1 MDLEAIKKLLLSN
14 EPREY
19 RAGVNGFLE
28 FAYKDKNSG
37 AKIWCPCVKCVN
49 RRLKKGEAVYEHLL
63 YDGMLQ
69 GYTIWGCHGENA
81 EYIRAIQTSKSK
93 PKGLNS
99 YTYKFPKNYHTYKFS
114 KNYHFFAG

>member
-1 MDLEAIKKLLLSN
+1 
-14 EPREY
+14 
-19 RAGVNGFLE
+19 
-28 FAYKDKNSG
+28 
-37 AKIWCPCVKCVN
+37 
-49 RRLKKGEAVYEHLL
+49 VYEHLL

-114 KNYHFFAG
+114 KNYHFFTG